1 MSKES
6 KSSLRGRESGSGKFI
21 PVEQARRRP
30 ETTEVERIP
39 KPGYGLTDRPKKK

>member
-21 PVEQARRRP
+21 PVADARQRP
-30 ETTEVERIP
+30 ATTEVERIP
-39 KPGYGLTDRPKKK
+39 KPGYGLENRKKK